1 MKSISANIKRVA
13 AFIVAV
19 MALSGCV
26 RRVQYTTV
34 EIKDPVR
41 HYYPILQGQEL
52 TVMVRLNNTGKVPLV
67 IKDIQPSCG
76 CIILVS
82 DHEMVVPPE
91 RFMFVTMKYDSRK
104 NVGKAEHAIRFW
116 GNISPSGMAEMR
128 FDVNVVPDASYHHD
142 YEELFDKTESAKRL
156 RDFVDGTGSETGL
169 GYYVDR

>member
-1 MKSISANIKRVA
+1 MKRVLLLLLTLLTL
-13 AFIVAV
+13 V
-19 MALSGCV
+19 GCS
-26 RRVQYTTV
+26 RKVQFTTV

-52 TVMVRLNNTGKVPLV
+52 SVMVKIYNKGKVPLV
-67 IKDIQPSCG
+67 VRDIQPSCG
-76 CIILVS
+76 CIILES

-91 RFMFVTMKYDSRK
+91 SSMMVTLRYDSRK
-104 NVGKAEHAIRFW
+104 NVGKVEHAIRFW

-142 YEELFDKTESAKRL
+142 YEEMYDKEESDRL
-156 RDFVDGTGSETGL
+156 LKKFYEDSETDNAL

>member
-1 MKSISANIKRVA
+1 MKRVLLLL
-13 AFIVAV
+13 
-19 MALSGCV
+19 LSLLTLLGCTSK
-26 RRVQYTTV
+26 VQYTTV

-52 TVMVRLNNTGKVPLV
+52 TVLVRLQNKGKVPLV
-67 IKDIQPSCG
+67 VKDIQPSCG
-76 CIILVS
+76 CIILES

-91 RFMFVTMKYDSRK
+91 RYMVVSLKYDSRK
-104 NVGKAEHAIRFW
+104 NVGKVEHTIRFW

-142 YEELFDKTESAKRL
+142 YEELYDKDESARRL
-156 RDFVDGTGSETGL
+156 KSYYDQLGTEPAM

>member
-1 MKSISANIKRVA
+1 MKRVLLLLTLLTL
-13 AFIVAV
+13 V
-19 MALSGCV
+19 GCS
-26 RRVQYTTV
+26 RKVQFTTV

-52 TVMVRLNNTGKVPLV
+52 SVMVKIYNKGKVPLV
-67 IKDIQPSCG
+67 VRDIQPSCG
-76 CIILVS
+76 CIILES

-91 RFMFVTMKYDSRK
+91 SSMMVTLRYDSRK
-104 NVGKAEHAIRFW
+104 NVGKVEHAIRFW

-142 YEELFDKTESAKRL
+142 YEEMYDKEKSDRL
-156 RDFVDGTGSETGL
+156 LKKFYEDSETDNAL

>member
-1 MKSISANIKRVA
+1 MKRVLLLLLT
-13 AFIVAV
+13 VLTLV
-19 MALSGCV
+19 GCT
-26 RRVQYTTV
+26 RKVQFTTV

-52 TVMVRLNNTGKVPLV
+52 SVLVRISNKGKVPLV
-67 IKDIQPSCG
+67 VRDIQPSCG
-76 CIILVS
+76 CIILDS

-91 RFMFVTMKYDSRK
+91 RSMVVTLRYDSRK
-104 NVGKAEHAIRFW
+104 NVGKVEHAIRFW

-142 YEELFDKTESAKRL
+142 YEEMYDKEESDRL
-156 RDFVDGTGSETGL
+156 LKKYLEESGIDIAL

>member
-1 MKSISANIKRVA
+1 MKRVLLLL
-13 AFIVAV
+13 
-19 MALSGCV
+19 MALMALVGCT
-26 RRVQYTTV
+26 RKVQYTTV

-52 TVMVRLNNTGKVPLV
+52 TVRVRLSNLGRVPLV

-76 CIILVS
+76 CIILES

-91 RFMFVTMKYDSRK
+91 RYMMVTLKYDSRK
-104 NVGKAEHAIRFW
+104 NVGKVEHAIRFW
-116 GNISPSGMAEMR
+116 GNISPGGMAELR

-142 YEELFDKTESAKRL
+142 YEELFDKDENNRRL
-156 RDFVDGTGSETGL
+156 KEFIDGGGADIAL

>member
-1 MKSISANIKRVA
+1 MKRFFLLLLSLI
-13 AFIVAV
+13 
-19 MALSGCV
+19 ALAGCT
-26 RRVQYTTV
+26 RKVQYTTV

-52 TVMVRLNNTGKVPLV
+52 TVMVRLNNLGKVPLV

-76 CIILVS
+76 CIVLES

-91 RFMFVTMKYDSRK
+91 RFMVVTLKYDSRK
-104 NVGKAEHAIRFW
+104 NVGKVEHAIRFW
-116 GNISPSGMAEMR
+116 GNISPGGMAELR

-142 YEELFDKTESAKRL
+142 YEEMYDKEESMGRL
-156 RDFVDGTGSETGL
+156 KAYLEENGMDSSL

>member
-1 MKSISANIKRVA
+1 MKRVLLL
-13 AFIVAV
+13 
-19 MALSGCV
+19 MLSLLALAGCT
-26 RRVQYTTV
+26 RKVQFTTV

-52 TVMVRLNNTGKVPLV
+52 SVMIRLQNKGKVPLV

-76 CIILVS
+76 CIILES

-91 RFMFVTMKYDSRK
+91 RSMMVALRYDSRK
-104 NVGKAEHAIRFW
+104 NVGKVEHAIRFW

-142 YEELFDKTESAKRL
+142 YEEMYDKEESDRL
-156 RDFVDGTGSETGL
+156 LKKYLYDTSTDIAM

>member
-1 MKSISANIKRVA
+1 MKRVLLLLLTLLTL
-13 AFIVAV
+13 V
-19 MALSGCV
+19 GCS
-26 RRVQYTTV
+26 RKVQFTTV

-52 TVMVRLNNTGKVPLV
+52 SVMVKIYNKGKVPLV
-67 IKDIQPSCG
+67 VRDIQPSCG
-76 CIILVS
+76 CIILES

-91 RFMFVTMKYDSRK
+91 SSMMVTLRYDSRK
-104 NVGKAEHAIRFW
+104 NVGKVEHAIRFW

-142 YEELFDKTESAKRL
+142 YEEMYDKEKSDRL
-156 RDFVDGTGSETGL
+156 LKKFYEDSETDNAL